1 MEACGLRWTER
12 ILAVL
17 GLLTIPLHLH
27 NCVACIFPWVNSSP
41 GSAYPP
47 EAYGASLLWL
57 AIVLV
62 MDGFLIW
69 KRRFVLARVFSWY
82 WALSCVLLGLALLNV
97 GPPMLY
103 ALSGFL
109 TPRVVLVPLL
119 GLLPGVST
127 DVDGMMVTFFF
138 CLLQWG
144 LCRFLP
150 GQEKRT

>member
-57 AIVLV
+57 C
-62 MDGFLIW
+62 W
-69 KRRFVLARVFSWY
+69 SW
-82 WALSCVLLGLALLNV
+82 
-97 GPPMLY
+97 
-103 ALSGFL
+103 
-109 TPRVVLVPLL
+109 
-119 GLLPGVST
+119 T
-127 DVDGMMVTFFF
+127 DS
-138 CLLQWG
+138 
-144 LCRFLP
+144 
-150 GQEKRT
+150 